1 MTADRIIRR
10 YAAFFRGWAQAFGEH
25 EKLEDPTRG
34 LRWLVGQDQIGLI
47 LTPAIKR
54 QWFPRLIGHPSQDPP
69 PVTLRPEC
77 IEIAGV
83 RLDLRPGTGA
93 PLPPI
98 LALLALGC
106 DLHLYQTYHLIYPSG
121 TRILTLSARAPLGI
135 LYRELPPLC
144 LCTLGEP
151 LPAAS
156 PIAASVGARRVPVGA

>member
-1 MTADRIIRR
+1 MTADRTIRR

-54 QWFPRLIGHPSQDPP
+54 QWFPRLIGHPTQDPP
-69 PVTLRPEC
+69 QATLRPHT

-83 RLDLRPGTGA
+83 RLDLRPDGGS

-98 LALLALGC
+98 LALLARGC
-106 DLHLYQTYHLIYPSG
+106 DLHLYQTYHLIYPTG
-121 TRILTLSARAPLGI
+121 TRILTLSTRAPLGI
-135 LYRELPPLC
+135 LYRELPALC
-144 LCTLGEP
+144 LRTLGEP
-151 LPAAS
+151 PPAAM
-156 PIAASVGARRVPVGA
+156 PVAAGAGARRVPVEA